1 MRLQPR
7 GLPGAIRVYRRRV
20 KSYLLLLPALVLAHV
35 ACQPDDLASE
45 DASIIG
51 GVDAKSAKLDAIGTV
66 GTKDYEGKYDFFC
79 TATLI
84 APKVVLTAK
93 HCATGG
99 HGEAPRLNYEKI
111 YFAVGAD
118 TGAPKQVVEATDV
131 LLSPV
136 DDGGFVELGSDVAV
150 YILAEPVKDV
160 TPMPWAKAHLV
171 ADDVDKKFSAVG
183 FGVQDRDRTSGT
195 RKAGTLTLQAIEG
208 QPMHRLF
215 PMKEA
220 LYAHMAKTESEDW
233 IAMNTTRMDK
243 FYDLTLL
250 AGYEAY
256 LGLGDG
262 DAQPCSGDSGGPLV
276 ANIDGRLT
284 VVAVVSGSFKG
295 GTYPCSTV
303 GEAYA
308 TLGEKLQPVLESAT
322 GPCEGVPVEGRCVEA
337 KTAVRCVGSNEGPQ
351 KLTKT
356 DCSALGQACGIV
368 DGKAACIDAP

>member
-1 MRLQPR
+1 
-7 GLPGAIRVYRRRV
+7 
-20 KSYLLLLPALVLAHV
+20 
-35 ACQPDDLASE
+35 
-45 DASIIG
+45 
-51 GVDAKSAKLDAIGTV
+51 
-66 GTKDYEGKYDFFC
+66 
-79 TATLI
+79 
-84 APKVVLTAK
+84 
-93 HCATGG
+93 
-99 HGEAPRLNYEKI
+99 
-111 YFAVGAD
+111 
-118 TGAPKQVVEATDV
+118 
-131 LLSPV
+131 
-136 DDGGFVELGSDVAV
+136 
-150 YILAEPVKDV
+150 
-160 TPMPWAKAHLV
+160 
-171 ADDVDKKFSAVG
+171 
-183 FGVQDRDRTSGT
+183 
-195 RKAGTLTLQAIEG
+195 
-208 QPMHRLF
+208 
-215 PMKEA
+215 
-220 LYAHMAKTESEDW
+220 
-233 IAMNTTRMDK
+233 MNTTRMDK

-308 TLGEKLQPVLESAT
+308 TLGEKMQPVLESAT